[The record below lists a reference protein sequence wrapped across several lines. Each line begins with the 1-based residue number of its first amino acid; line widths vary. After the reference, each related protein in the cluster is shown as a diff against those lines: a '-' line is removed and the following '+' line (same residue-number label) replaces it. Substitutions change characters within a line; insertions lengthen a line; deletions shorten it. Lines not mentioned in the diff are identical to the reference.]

1 MSLPNS
7 RAPVKNFSPDFYDVF
22 VQVIKLRYFY
32 VAANQAIATTLVCG
46 LTADYSNEYS
56 QTQF

>member
-32 VAANQAIATTLVCG
+32 VAATKLLLQRSSAG
-46 LTADYSNEYS
+46 
-56 QTQF
+56 